1 MILKAMDDMGLKNPY
16 VWQCQIPDST
26 LSEGKDKMVW
36 FVTGTQLCV
45 ITKENTWLEQIEFT
59 LIYKPSFKFEIKS
72 RSTASVR
79 LAAYALWC

>member
-36 FVTGTQLCV
+36 FVTGTQLMC
-45 ITKENTWLEQIEFT
+45 N
-59 LIYKPSFKFEIKS
+59 YKGKHMVGTNWIHFDLQAKF
-72 RSTASVR
+72 
-79 LAAYALWC
+79 